1 MKRILILCLPLALLA
16 GCLEVDQHPNWV
28 HGMYAG
34 KKDDRPFLRHFHNL
48 SSLVKPRFKTSW
60 LYFVRPGC
68 FVIVVCWL
76 PSRYSTIAF
85 SPESPL
91 TSEKPARIP

>member
-34 KKDDRPFLRHFHNL
+34 KKDDRPTHRFFHNDKL
-48 SSLVKPRFKTSW
+48 AW
-60 LYFVRPGC
+60 WG
-68 FVIVVCWL
+68 
-76 PSRYSTIAF
+76 TISNRNMNQNEYNRAN
-85 SPESPL
+85 P
-91 TSEKPARIP
+91 

>member
-34 KKDDRPFLRHFHNL
+34 KKDDRPTHRLFHNDKL
-48 SSLVKPRFKTSW
+48 AWWGAISNRNMNQNEYNRANP
-60 LYFVRPGC
+60 
-68 FVIVVCWL
+68 
-76 PSRYSTIAF
+76 
-85 SPESPL
+85 
-91 TSEKPARIP
+91 

>member
-34 KKDDRPFLRHFHNL
+34 KKDDRPMHRFFHNDKL
-48 SSLVKPRFKTSW
+48 AWWGAISNRNMNQNEYNRANP
-60 LYFVRPGC
+60 
-68 FVIVVCWL
+68 
-76 PSRYSTIAF
+76 
-85 SPESPL
+85 
-91 TSEKPARIP
+91 